1 MQELQIFKN
10 EKFGEVR
17 IEIVNGKELFCASDV
32 ARALGYKRPNDAITQ
47 HCKGTVKHRIATK
60 QGNSS
65 IMNFIPES
73 DIYRL
78 IVRSELK
85 EAEVFEKWL
94 FEEVLPTIRKTGG
107 IVTNE
112 DMFVNT
118 YLPFADDNTK
128 LMFKNTL
135 ETVRKQNEIIAK
147 QQEELI
153 HKEDVIIGLVED
165 IDLSTKRQRIT
176 QIVRHNSKNYQD
188 RYNLLYKEFEKKYHC
203 DLGVRLENYNNK
215 NKPKM
220 KNRMD
225 YIDRVMNKIPQL
237 YELTCKIFENDVE
250 SLKKQ
255 WFDVIEDKEVI

>member
-1 MQELQIFKN
+1 MAQLVK
-10 EKFGEVR
+10 
-17 IEIVNGKELFCASDV
+17 
-32 ARALGYKRPNDAITQ
+32 
-47 HCKGTVKHRIATK
+47 KGTITSLELLEQINFFRVKEEKKETEHNTLLRTIRDEFEEEIGLNKIVQSSYKNK
-60 QGNSS
+60 QNKEMPMFVLTIPQGKQVLARESKFVRKAVIHKLEELENKFKVPT
-65 IMNFIPES
+65 NF
-73 DIYRL
+73 
-78 IVRSELK
+78 K
-85 EAEVFEKWL
+85 EAL
-94 FEEVLPTIRKTGG
+94 QL
-107 IVTNE
+107 
-112 DMFVNT
+112 
-118 YLPFADDNTK
+118 A
-128 LMFKNTL
+128 L
-135 ETVRKQNEIIAK
+135 EQQEIIEE
-147 QQEELI
+147 QQKLI
-153 HKEDVIIGLVED
+153 EHKEDVIIGLVED

-255 WFDVIEDKEVI
+255 WFDIIEDKDVI

>member
-17 IEIVNGKELFCASDV
+17 IEVVNGKELFCASDV
-32 ARALGYKRPNDAITQ
+32 ANCLGYKNPRKAISD
-47 HCKGTVKHRIATK
+47 HCKWVTK
-60 QGNSS
+60 CDILTNGGKQKV
-65 IMNFIPES
+65 NFIPES

-78 IVRSELK
+78 IVRSDLK

-255 WFDVIEDKEVI
+255 WFDIIEDKVQ

>member
-1 MQELQIFKN
+1 MAQLVK
-10 EKFGEVR
+10 
-17 IEIVNGKELFCASDV
+17 
-32 ARALGYKRPNDAITQ
+32 
-47 HCKGTVKHRIATK
+47 KGTITSLELLEQINFFRVKEEKKETEHNTLLRTIRDEFEEEIGLNKIVQSSYKNK
-60 QGNSS
+60 QNKEMPMFVLTIPQGKQVLARESKFVRKAVIHKLEELENKFKVPT
-65 IMNFIPES
+65 NF
-73 DIYRL
+73 
-78 IVRSELK
+78 K
-85 EAEVFEKWL
+85 EAL
-94 FEEVLPTIRKTGG
+94 QL
-107 IVTNE
+107 
-112 DMFVNT
+112 
-118 YLPFADDNTK
+118 A
-128 LMFKNTL
+128 L
-135 ETVRKQNEIIAK
+135 EQQEIIEE
-147 QQEELI
+147 QQKLI
-153 HKEDVIIGLVED
+153 EHKEDVIIGLVED

-255 WFDVIEDKEVI
+255 WFDIIEDKEVI